1 MQETVG
7 AGHSDYTGSKMG
19 MWFFLFTEMILFGG
33 LFLLYSVYRTQNPD
47 SFHAAA
53 RELDLILGTAN
64 TFILIT
70 SSLTMALSLSALQ
83 NGNRR
88 ASLFFLGMTVL
99 LGGIFLVN
107 KYVEWGTKIHHGI
120 YPNAPSLLSRGHGEI
135 LFFGLYY
142 VMTGLHGLHVLAG
155 IVLLSFMFVPV
166 VRGTMSSAN
175 CGRLENSGLY
185 WHLVDMVWIYLF
197 PMFYLI
203 T

>member
-7 AGHSDYTGSKMG
+7 VGHSDYTGSKMG

-33 LFLLYSVYRTQNPD
+33 LFLLYSVYRTLNPD

-53 RELDLILGTAN
+53 QELNLILGTAN

-70 SSLTMALSLSALQ
+70 SSLTMALSISALQ

-88 ASLFFLGMTVL
+88 ASLFFLGITVL

-107 KYVEWGTKIHHGI
+107 KYFEWGIKIHHGI

-166 VRGTMSSAN
+166 VRGTMSSSN

-197 PMFYLI
+197 PIFYLI